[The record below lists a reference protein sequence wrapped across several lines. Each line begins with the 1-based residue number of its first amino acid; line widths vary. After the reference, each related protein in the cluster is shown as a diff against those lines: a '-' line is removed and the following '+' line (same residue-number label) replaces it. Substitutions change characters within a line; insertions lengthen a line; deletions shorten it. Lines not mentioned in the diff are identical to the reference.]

1 MQGISFHIAAPALRN
16 ITGSSPAVRFGAVNK
31 PGLAQMVEVPGFGPV
46 KQAGYKEF
54 VTTLKC
60 LELQK
65 SLPGNPYE
73 TPQDHLYR
81 HSKNYTTQGQKAYQG
96 PCLDL
101 FNRLQI
107 MSKTGEFAHPAL
119 PYIVLQTLQSEP
131 ATSEKIVV
139 GDYGPVKKAAFQD
152 LVKILKK
159 IAGEL
164 TPGSCILSS
173 PIGTLYMHALCTVQ
187 PGDWMIPGPYQ
198 GEHRLYF
205 NERQLMDIQGNWAH
219 PAIPHIVLRMVDP
232 HDQYSVR

>member
-1 MQGISFHIAAPALRN
+1 MPGLSFPISASSVRN
-16 ITGSSPAVRFGAVNK
+16 ISGYSHSVRFGAIGK
-31 PGLAQMVEVPGFGPV
+31 SGQTQMIEVPGFGPV
-46 KQAGYKEF
+46 KQTGYSEF
-54 VTTLKC
+54 VTTLKSI
-60 LELQK
+60 EMQK
-65 SLPGNPYE
+65 ALSGNPYE

-81 HSKNYTTQGQKAYQG
+81 HAKAYTTQGQKPYQG

-107 MSKTGEFAHPAL
+107 MSKAGEFAHPAL

-131 ATSEKIVV
+131 AASEKTVV
-139 GDYGPVKKAAFQD
+139 GEYGPVKKAAFQD

-159 IAGEL
+159 IASEL
-164 TPGSCILSS
+164 TPGSCIISS

-205 NERQLMDIQGNWAH
+205 NERQLMDIHGNWAH